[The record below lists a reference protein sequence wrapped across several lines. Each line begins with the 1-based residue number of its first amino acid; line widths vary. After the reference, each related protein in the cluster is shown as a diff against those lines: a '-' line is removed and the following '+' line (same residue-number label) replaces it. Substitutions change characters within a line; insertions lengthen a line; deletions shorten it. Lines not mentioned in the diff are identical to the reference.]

1 MPSIKL
7 KAESADGVD
16 ALRLRLSPLSFVF
29 FNV

>member
-16 ALRLRLSPLSFVF
+16 ALRLQSSPLSFVF
-29 FNV
+29 F